1 MKFTKEHPRPG
12 PGRPRG
18 SKDKRGAR
26 AVAAQVREA
35 VMRTGLTPL
44 QFFAEIYQDESRPMM
59 ERLDA
64 AKAAAPYLHQRLP
77 QKIDLSGE
85 VGIIPPFLPK
95 RRVPD
100 DELSLETCSILHEV
114 DTSARGMVIL
124 SRE

>member
-12 PGRPRG
+12 PGRPQG
-18 SKDKRGAR
+18 SKDKKGAR

-44 QFFAEIYQDESRPMM
+44 QFLAEIYQDESRPIM

-64 AKAAAPYLHQRLP
+64 AKAAAPYLHQRMP
-77 QKIDLSGE
+77 QKIDLSAE
-85 VGIIPPFLPK
+85 VAVIPAFLPK

-100 DELSLETCSILHEV
+100 DELGLETPGIVQAGRRLISGGGRP
-114 DTSARGMVIL
+114 AGP
-124 SRE
+124 